1 MLRFNGKEKGFTI
14 MELVVVAGII
24 AILAAIAIPKYMNYQ
39 CRSKQVEARQGL
51 GTLAKFQEVYHS
63 LNDIYS
69 LSQEDIGFN
78 MKAFT
83 AVYYEYN
90 ITEADDR
97 SFKADATAKST
108 SFFGKED
115 VWNIDQTL
123 TLQRV
128 KNACGE

>member
-1 MLRFNGKEKGFTI
+1 MLQFNAKEKGFTL

-39 CRSKQVEARQGL
+39 CRSKQIEARQGL

-63 LNDIYS
+63 LNETYS
-69 LSQEDIGFN
+69 LQQDAIGFS

-83 AVYYEYN
+83 AVYYEYT
-90 ITEADDR
+90 ISEADD
-97 SFKADATAKST
+97 STFKAEATAKSN

-123 TLQRV
+123 TLQHP
-128 KNACGE
+128 KNACRE